1 MSDYLWDPTEPPD
14 PEVQRLEQLLR
25 RLLSTAPPPRIPV
38 RLTPDTTASAPSP
51 DFSRTLGVRY
61 VGVRFLGPA
70 LALAAAIV
78 LMVANTWSA
87 ARFAARSWSVA
98 AISGTPRIDARR
110 FANDTRLGIGET
122 LTTDAASSARIEV
135 STIGEVT
142 IDGNTRV
149 RLIETRAAHH
159 QLALERGT
167 LHAIITAP
175 PGQFVVDTPSA
186 RATDLGCVY
195 TLHVDE
201 DGTGLLSVAAGW
213 VAFEDRGRESFVPA
227 GASSRT
233 DRINGPGTP
242 SYDDAASAL
251 HDALD
256 RVDTER
262 DAARRREALAAVLQR
277 ARARDAMTLWHLI
290 PRVGGEDRAAVV
302 EALASHVAMPPGVT
316 REAVMRLDRA
326 ALDSWW
332 NALGLLDTRWW
343 RMWKRPLGELRIEK

>member
-1 MSDYLWDPTEPPD
+1 TWDGI
-14 PEVQRLEQLLR
+14 
-25 RLLSTAPPPRIPV
+25 STAPR
-38 RLTPDTTASAPSP
+38 
-51 DFSRTLGVRY
+51 
-61 VGVRFLGPA
+61 
-70 LALAAAIV
+70 
-78 LMVANTWSA
+78 
-87 ARFAARSWSVA
+87 
-98 AISGTPRIDARR
+98 
-110 FANDTRLGIGET
+110 
-122 LTTDAASSARIEV
+122 
-135 STIGEVT
+135 
-142 IDGNTRV
+142 
-149 RLIETRAAHH
+149 
-159 QLALERGT
+159 
-167 LHAIITAP
+167 
-175 PGQFVVDTPSA
+175 GQFVVDTPSA

-316 REAVMRLDRA
+316 RAAGMRLARA
-326 ALDSWW
+326 ALARWGD
-332 NALGLLDTRWW
+332 ALGPL
-343 RMWKRPLGELRIEK
+343 RPEGAALWERTL